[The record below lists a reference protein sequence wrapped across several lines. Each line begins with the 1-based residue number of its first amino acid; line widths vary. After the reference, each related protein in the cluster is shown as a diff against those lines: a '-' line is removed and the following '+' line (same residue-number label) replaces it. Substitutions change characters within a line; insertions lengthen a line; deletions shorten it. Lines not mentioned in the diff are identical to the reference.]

1 MITAVS
7 MATHTLVAAAW
18 AKGKYD
24 VYRLSRD
31 GSLSGYMHPPGLAYL
46 VNLDVNAHMD
56 VDQILLSARNQ
67 QAKGILYILYSVHFI
82 AKIELVS
89 PHPCHIAFSILFS
102 FPPSYSLSLF

>member
-1 MITAVS
+1 

-56 VDQILLSARNQ
+56 IDQVFLSAWNQ
-67 QAKGILYILYSVHFI
+67 QAKGSFIFYVVFILLLSLNWSST
-82 AKIELVS
+82 ALVTLPS
-89 PHPCHIAFSILFS
+89 
-102 FPPSYSLSLF
+102 PPSSLSLPLILSLC